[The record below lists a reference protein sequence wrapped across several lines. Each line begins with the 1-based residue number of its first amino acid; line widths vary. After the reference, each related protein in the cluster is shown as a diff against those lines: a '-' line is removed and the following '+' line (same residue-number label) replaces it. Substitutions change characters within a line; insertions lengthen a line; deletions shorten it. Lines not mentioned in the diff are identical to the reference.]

1 MNSKDIHAVIIGYDA
16 TILQYR
22 INLEILRFNFKKS
35 QDFWITTVFN
45 GNEDLLPS
53 GIGENTFIKLKEDR
67 GYAYGALDAINTGLT
82 FAANSHRQVV
92 ALFNFDCLWF
102 DEEKFEKAI
111 DNFVGSGKV
120 MAAAKDVNGLLATDC
135 MFFRRSFL
143 KKILPITP
151 EYAKYR
157 EGLEIADR
165 YKDTELGFNNVEE
178 WLWETIYKF
187 LLSNMTNPETEL
199 KEPEVRDSIV
209 REYVNGLWHK
219 LERTDLPRLRW
230 SDEMAFG
237 HLHDKEEIKQKLID
251 YNIRN
256 GYVITSLL
264 EGKL

>member
-120 MAAAKDVNGLLATDC
+120 MAAAKDVNGLLQFCAVVH
-135 MFFRRSFL
+135 FL
-143 KKILPITP
+143 
-151 EYAKYR
+151 
-157 EGLEIADR
+157 
-165 YKDTELGFNNVEE
+165 V
-178 WLWETIYKF
+178 
-187 LLSNMTNPETEL
+187 
-199 KEPEVRDSIV
+199 
-209 REYVNGLWHK
+209 
-219 LERTDLPRLRW
+219 
-230 SDEMAFG
+230 
-237 HLHDKEEIKQKLID
+237 
-251 YNIRN
+251 
-256 GYVITSLL
+256 
-264 EGKL
+264 